1 MLAGLFALPPLWAV
15 HLPDGLLSRTWT
27 LAGFAGLALLLLLGA
42 WRIRE
47 DEVPRVAILS
57 AAFFVASLVHVP
69 LPGAPPTHLLLNGLL
84 GVVLGPRAALAI
96 PLGLFLQAVFFS
108 HGGLSALGVN
118 SCVMTLPALASWL
131 VFACLCRF
139 PWSRHPAFRFALVAA
154 STAVFLLSLTYAI
167 ALLFTNHLTESDTL
181 ETARANALL
190 LYPITLIAVAT
201 LSILAGWLERRLENA
216 PEFPLGLIVGEFA
229 VLLTL
234 LCVSV
239 VLLFGTQADYHVQ
252 VFLVCILHL
261 PLAVVEGVVLGFT
274 VGFLARVKPEML
286 SGWRPNPESASE
298 PAAAVRP
305 RSPSALR
312 VPALLLILGC
322 ALLIPSPA
330 SAHGFNA
337 DYRVDRARQKVDVEG
352 WFTNTDNRPRNAS
365 VRVFRADG
373 SVLVEGKLDAE
384 GAYTFHYETAEPLR
398 VVVDASLG
406 HVKELK
412 IPAQALAPVAD
423 TIKPEAGAAPD
434 AVQPAPEPFAPRDT
448 SLPLKDIL
456 AGVGFLLALA
466 AFVMSLFNARR
477 LRQLT
482 SQPGTR
488 PPATPPTDPGP
499 G

>member
-1 MLAGLFALPPLWAV
+1 MLAGLFALPPVWAV

-27 LAGFAGLALLLLLGA
+27 LAGFGGLALLLLLGA

-47 DEVPRVAILS
+47 EEIPRVAILS

-69 LPGAPPTHLLLNGLL
+69 VPGAPPAHLLLNGLL
-84 GVVLGPRAALAI
+84 GVVLGRRAALAI

-139 PWSRHPAFRFALVAA
+139 PWSRHPAFRFALVAD
-154 STAVFLLSLTYAI
+154 STAVFLLSLTYAV

-181 ETARANALL
+181 QTARANALL
-190 LYPITLIAVAT
+190 LHPITLIAVAA
-201 LSILAGWLERRLENA
+201 LSVLAGWLERRLENA

-261 PLAVVEGVVLGFT
+261 PLAVVEGVVLGFA

-286 SGWRPNPESASE
+286 GGWRAEPEQAAPVE
-298 PAAAVRP
+298 AIRTPAPAPSPVRLP
-305 RSPSALR
+305 LLLTLGA
-312 VPALLLILGC
+312 ALLSPGAAWAH
-322 ALLIPSPA
+322 AL
-330 SAHGFNA
+330 NA
-337 DYRVDRARQKVDVEG
+337 EYRVDPANQSVWVES
-352 WFTNTDNRPRNAS
+352 WFSGGAIPRNAS
-365 VRVFRADG
+365 VRVFRSDG
-373 SVLVEGKLDAE
+373 ALYCEGKMD
-384 GAYTFHYETAEPLR
+384 GKGQFSFHYEKAEPLR

-412 IPAQALAPVAD
+412 IPPEALAPAAD
-423 TIKPEAGAAPD
+423 TIKSEPGAKPD
-434 AVQPAPEPFAPRDT
+434 TEPPAPEPFVSRDT
-448 SLPLKDIL
+448 GLPLKDIL

-482 SQPGTR
+482 SPPGTR